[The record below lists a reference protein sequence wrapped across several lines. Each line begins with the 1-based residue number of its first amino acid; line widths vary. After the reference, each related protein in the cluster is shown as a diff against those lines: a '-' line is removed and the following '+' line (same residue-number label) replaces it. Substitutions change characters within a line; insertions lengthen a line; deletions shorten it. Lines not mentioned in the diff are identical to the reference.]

1 MAAEAV
7 KTEGKKEGM
16 SAETKEK
23 VLNILVPV
31 ISILLALV
39 VGGIVILCLGENP
52 IRAYSLLLTGSLGS
66 WQKLAASLT
75 SACPLIFTSLAAAFA
90 YKCGVFNLG
99 GEGQFIM
106 GAVASFSVLELTGIE
121 GVPGII
127 LALVVGAVVGGLWA
141 AIPGLLKIWRG
152 LNEMIT
158 SIMLNYIATLFMGY
172 IYTSVFRD
180 GGNPQTP
187 AVADSVQLFKF
198 EDFRIH
204 IGVIIAFV
212 LAIVVAYVM
221 NRTSFGFK
229 IRAVGE
235 NPTAAKVNGFPVKK
249 LIMAAFI
256 ISGAIAGLGGSV
268 ELLGKQY
275 RLLSG
280 FGDGVGFD
288 GVSIALIAQLSPIGS
303 LLVSVFFGVLTTGA
317 ITMQV
322 GLGVPTAIVDIIR
335 ALIIIFTVA
344 GMAIVKLP
352 KVKQLLTKSDSKK
365 SDSKKTDGQIEKA
378 EVSA

>member
-1 MAAEAV
+1 MAATEAV
-7 KTEGKKEGM
+7 QDVSDDAKKKEGM
-16 SAETKEK
+16 SPEKKEK
-23 VLNILVPV
+23 LLSVLVPV
-31 ISILLALV
+31 LSILLALV

-52 IRAYSLLLTGSLGS
+52 FEAYALLFTGSLGS
-66 WQKLAASLT
+66 WQKFATSLT
-75 SACPLIFTSLAAAFA
+75 SACPLIFTSLAATFA

-106 GAVASFSVLELTGIE
+106 GAVASFAVVYLTGIE
-121 GVPGII
+121 GIPGII
-127 LALVVGAVVGGLWA
+127 LALATGAVVGGLWA

-187 AVADSVQLFKF
+187 SVDDSVKLYKF

-204 IGVIIAFV
+204 IGVIIAIV
-212 LAIVVAYVM
+212 VALVVAYVL
-221 NRTSFGFK
+221 NKTSFGFK

-235 NPTAAKVNGFPVKK
+235 NPTAAKVNGYPVKK

-268 ELLGKQY
+268 ELYGKQY

-288 GVSIALIAQLSPIGS
+288 GVAIALIAQLNPIGA
-303 LLVSVFFGVLTTGA
+303 LIVSIFFGILTTGA

-335 ALIIIFTVA
+335 ALIIIFSVA

-352 KVKQLLTKSDSKK
+352 KIKQLLAQSKSEKK
-365 SDSKKTDGQIEKA
+365 EGQIEKA
-378 EVSA
+378 EANA